1 MRRADLKRKRSIKKQ
16 RDFFNDIMNS
26 ICKSERKKSNARLRK
41 GLYKKFFEEF
51 AVLLEYVEIKY
62 SNQDNISFKWV
73 GEDKQNQM
81 INYDGEIYQRGKLI
95 EKVEITCPLISQKDK
110 ILAEQ
115 LNKRGYSD
123 VEIFDPVEKLN
134 ENKEKLELQINA
146 KNSKNTYDGT
156 VTLVAYNNDLLH
168 YIDAKEF
175 NQKYEKDLLDELNS
189 IDYQF
194 KNVYLLENLDV
205 KRLIRIK

>member
-1 MRRADLKRKRSIKKQ
+1 MRKADLKRKRSIKKQ
-16 RDFFNDIMNS
+16 RDFFNSTMNS
-26 ICKSERKKSNARLRK
+26 ISKSKRKKSNARLRK
-41 GLYKKFFEEF
+41 GLYKKLFEEF

-73 GEDKQNQM
+73 GEDKQNQT
-81 INYDGEIYQRGKLI
+81 INYDGEIYQGSKLI
-95 EKVEITCPLISQKDK
+95 EKVEITCPLISKKDK
-110 ILAEQ
+110 MIAKQ
-115 LNKRGYSD
+115 LNKSGYSD
-123 VEIFDPVEKLN
+123 IEIFDPVEKLN
-134 ENKEKLELQINA
+134 ENKEKLELKISA

-168 YIDAKEF
+168 YIDVEEV
-175 NQKYEKDLLDELNS
+175 NQRYEKDLLDGLKS

-194 KNVYLLENLDV
+194 KNVYILENLDE